1 MKQSLIDITPK
12 MGVRTPVYPGDPPFV
27 VRLTASVAAG
37 DPADVSAVSFSAHC
51 GAHVDAPAHLFP
63 GTGDAASLPLERFV
77 GPCLVIDLT
86 ELEPEAAPSELV
98 RPQTIAAVKALMG
111 GKALPS
117 RVLIKT
123 RRSQP
128 PVWSSAS
135 FHPVIHSFYLNNA
148 QECQIM
154 AHKVFEKP
162 IRVHFSNCDP
172 AGIVFHPQYFVLI
185 NELMEDFLED
195 VAGVGFIE
203 IRRYGVGF
211 PVVSVKTQFTK
222 PSRPSDRL
230 MGQVWV
236 EKIGDKSIRFA
247 FVLKDEAEERLRCVE
262 TSVCVKLTSDDQFVS
277 WSIPA
282 EIREALAPYV
292 VESESEFL
300 QIRA

>member
-1 MKQSLIDITPK
+1 
-12 MGVRTPVYPGDPPFV
+12 
-27 VRLTASVAAG
+27 
-37 DPADVSAVSFSAHC
+37 
-51 GAHVDAPAHLFP
+51 
-63 GTGDAASLPLERFV
+63 
-77 GPCLVIDLT
+77 
-86 ELEPEAAPSELV
+86 
-98 RPQTIAAVKALMG
+98 
-111 GKALPS
+111 
-117 RVLIKT
+117 
-123 RRSQP
+123 
-128 PVWSSAS
+128 
-135 FHPVIHSFYLNNA
+135 
-148 QECQIM
+148 M

-236 EKIGDKSIRFA
+236 EKIGDKSI
-247 FVLKDEAEERLRCVE
+247 
-262 TSVCVKLTSDDQFVS
+262 
-277 WSIPA
+277 
-282 EIREALAPYV
+282 APYV

>member
-1 MKQSLIDITPK
+1 
-12 MGVRTPVYPGDPPFV
+12 
-27 VRLTASVAAG
+27 
-37 DPADVSAVSFSAHC
+37 
-51 GAHVDAPAHLFP
+51 
-63 GTGDAASLPLERFV
+63 
-77 GPCLVIDLT
+77 
-86 ELEPEAAPSELV
+86 
-98 RPQTIAAVKALMG
+98 
-111 GKALPS
+111 
-117 RVLIKT
+117 
-123 RRSQP
+123 
-128 PVWSSAS
+128 
-135 FHPVIHSFYLNNA
+135 
-148 QECQIM
+148 M

-195 VAGVGFIE
+195 VAG
-203 IRRYGVGF
+203 
-211 PVVSVKTQFTK
+211 VKTQFTK

>member
-1 MKQSLIDITPK
+1 
-12 MGVRTPVYPGDPPFV
+12 
-27 VRLTASVAAG
+27 
-37 DPADVSAVSFSAHC
+37 
-51 GAHVDAPAHLFP
+51 
-63 GTGDAASLPLERFV
+63 
-77 GPCLVIDLT
+77 
-86 ELEPEAAPSELV
+86 
-98 RPQTIAAVKALMG
+98 
-111 GKALPS
+111 
-117 RVLIKT
+117 
-123 RRSQP
+123 
-128 PVWSSAS
+128 
-135 FHPVIHSFYLNNA
+135 
-148 QECQIM
+148 M

-292 VESESEFL
+292 RVSRNFSRSAPEAAPLVHFV
-300 QIRA
+300 QTDTRIRPECAKHRLSGGVSA

>member
-1 MKQSLIDITPK
+1 MNAIE
-12 MGVRTPVYPGDPPFV
+12 MPVGFEDY
-27 VRLTASVAAG
+27 
-37 DPADVSAVSFSAHC
+37 VSY
-51 GAHVDAPAHLFP
+51 
-63 GTGDAASLPLERFV
+63 
-77 GPCLVIDLT
+77 T
-86 ELEPEAAPSELV
+86 ELDPGQLIRNGQLV
-98 RPQTIAAVKALMG
+98 
-111 GKALPS
+111 S
-117 RVLIKT
+117 REIY
-123 RRSQP
+123 SD
-128 PVWSSAS
+128 
-135 FHPVIHSFYLNNA
+135 F
-148 QECQIM
+148 ECQIM

-277 WSIPA
+277 WKIPA
-282 EIREALAPYV
+282 KYP
-292 VESESEFL
+292 
-300 QIRA
+300 

>member
-1 MKQSLIDITPK
+1 
-12 MGVRTPVYPGDPPFV
+12 
-27 VRLTASVAAG
+27 
-37 DPADVSAVSFSAHC
+37 
-51 GAHVDAPAHLFP
+51 
-63 GTGDAASLPLERFV
+63 
-77 GPCLVIDLT
+77 
-86 ELEPEAAPSELV
+86 
-98 RPQTIAAVKALMG
+98 
-111 GKALPS
+111 
-117 RVLIKT
+117 
-123 RRSQP
+123 
-128 PVWSSAS
+128 
-135 FHPVIHSFYLNNA
+135 
-148 QECQIM
+148 M

-195 VAGVGFIE
+195 VAGVGFIG

-262 TSVCVKLTSDDQFVS
+262 TSVCVKLTARTSAENSAMQPPFDCFTNLFLPKAKHSSTSPSTAFDLKDLPRSSPRRSSLLQDQ
-277 WSIPA
+277 
-282 EIREALAPYV
+282 
-292 VESESEFL
+292 
-300 QIRA
+300 QK

>member
-1 MKQSLIDITPK
+1 
-12 MGVRTPVYPGDPPFV
+12 
-27 VRLTASVAAG
+27 
-37 DPADVSAVSFSAHC
+37 
-51 GAHVDAPAHLFP
+51 
-63 GTGDAASLPLERFV
+63 
-77 GPCLVIDLT
+77 
-86 ELEPEAAPSELV
+86 
-98 RPQTIAAVKALMG
+98 
-111 GKALPS
+111 
-117 RVLIKT
+117 
-123 RRSQP
+123 
-128 PVWSSAS
+128 
-135 FHPVIHSFYLNNA
+135 
-148 QECQIM
+148 M

-247 FVLKDEAEERLRCVE
+247 FVLKDEAEERLRCVGNFRLRE
-262 TSVCVKLTSDDQFVS
+262 AHFRRSVCLLEYPGQNPRSACS
-277 WSIPA
+277 
-282 EIREALAPYV
+282 LCG
-292 VESESEFL
+292 
-300 QIRA
+300 

>member
-1 MKQSLIDITPK
+1 
-12 MGVRTPVYPGDPPFV
+12 
-27 VRLTASVAAG
+27 
-37 DPADVSAVSFSAHC
+37 
-51 GAHVDAPAHLFP
+51 
-63 GTGDAASLPLERFV
+63 
-77 GPCLVIDLT
+77 
-86 ELEPEAAPSELV
+86 
-98 RPQTIAAVKALMG
+98 
-111 GKALPS
+111 
-117 RVLIKT
+117 
-123 RRSQP
+123 
-128 PVWSSAS
+128 
-135 FHPVIHSFYLNNA
+135 
-148 QECQIM
+148 M

-195 VAGVGFIE
+195 VAGVGFFV

>member
-1 MKQSLIDITPK
+1 
-12 MGVRTPVYPGDPPFV
+12 
-27 VRLTASVAAG
+27 
-37 DPADVSAVSFSAHC
+37 
-51 GAHVDAPAHLFP
+51 
-63 GTGDAASLPLERFV
+63 
-77 GPCLVIDLT
+77 
-86 ELEPEAAPSELV
+86 
-98 RPQTIAAVKALMG
+98 
-111 GKALPS
+111 
-117 RVLIKT
+117 
-123 RRSQP
+123 
-128 PVWSSAS
+128 
-135 FHPVIHSFYLNNA
+135 
-148 QECQIM
+148 M

-262 TSVCVKLTSDDQFVS
+262 TSVCVKLQTISLSLGVSLPKSAKLLLLMWLRVSRNFSRSAPEAAPLVHFVQTDTR
-277 WSIPA
+277 
-282 EIREALAPYV
+282 IRPECAKHRLSGGVSA
-292 VESESEFL
+292 
-300 QIRA
+300 